1 MYVAEPSQE
10 MLWWVAVTGM
20 LLPNVTV
27 GDGSYAA
34 FGVGGHFM
42 VILPELQM
50 IIAHIPAPSKT
61 AVRSPATGANSSS
74 RSNRSVEA
82 TLRRCPCC
90 IACSISTHLP
100 HSNGPAHA
108 ELTQ

>member
-1 MYVAEPSQE
+1 M
-10 MLWWVAVTGM
+10 WWVAVAGM

-50 IIAHIPAPSKT
+50 IIVHRYDTDREEWESTAPSPD
-61 AVRSPATGANSSS
+61 AQG
-74 RSNRSVEA
+74 
-82 TLRRCPCC
+82 TLVHMLLAAYRPSDR
-90 IACSISTHLP
+90 
-100 HSNGPAHA
+100 
-108 ELTQ
+108 